1 MTATGHP
8 LQAVA
13 GVPECALGD
22 ALAARLPATSPP
34 APWETT
40 VQAVVWLHRASR
52 AAAAQLPATLRGER
66 TIPLTVGAFIR
77 YLASPVG
84 PYSEVLAAP
93 ILLARGPLPASTVPF
108 IAVDSLAS
116 LHGGRA
122 SWALPKALA
131 AFEWTA
137 DAARLGRAP
146 FAIRGEGTH
155 GPVAWSVAARVTPRR
170 RRLPLRLALRD
181 VQVAPDGRALEIPV
195 ALRGAAQLATV
206 EVRSEG
212 PTLPAWLLAG
222 RHRGLVL
229 PRARVTVSVPAAA
242 GP

>member
-1 MTATGHP
+1 MTATRHP

-34 APWETT
+34 APWTTT
-40 VQAVVWLHRASR
+40 VDAVVWLHRASP
-52 AAAAQLPATLRGER
+52 AAAAQLPAALRAAPAL
-66 TIPLTVGAFIR
+66 PLTVGAFVR
-77 YLASPVG
+77 YLDAPVG

-93 ILLARGPLPASTVPF
+93 VLLARAPLPAASVPF

-122 SWALPKALA
+122 NWALPKALA
-131 AFEWTA
+131 AFAWTA
-137 DAARLGRAP
+137 DADRLGRGP
-146 FAIRGEGTH
+146 FAVRAEGTH
-155 GPVAWSVAARVTPRR
+155 GPVAWAVDARVAPRP

-181 VQVAPDGRALEIPV
+181 VQVAPDGRELAIAI
-195 ALRGAAQLATV
+195 ALRGRAQLATV
-206 EVRSEG
+206 AVRSAG
-212 PTLPAWLLAG
+212 PALPAWLRAG

-229 PRARVTVSVPAAA
+229 TGARATFGAPRRT
-242 GP
+242 